1 MLALILFPCFVLAC
15 GQYLDFQGQQFKE
28 DIELL
33 SRRCDDPAFNAVF
46 ENLAHDPLYQ
56 LKVKKKK
63 AMELWTGE
71 PQNFTQLHFEGY
83 LDKRNEVLKFKENTR
98 IMNDSSSFAF
108 GYHVRE
114 VHAISGNFYCF
125 YNEKCIVKV
134 AYTNEQWY
142 TSIERIWIRPHFN
155 ENPFQDKIYPLLE
168 RNSSYFILKV
178 LGPTSISLNFIPI
191 VWGYWKR
198 TVIVRGSIFARHYMV
213 CSGKVISPRVKGFP
227 DGWIEPVLTPLKGD
241 FI

>member
-1 MLALILFPCFVLAC
+1 MLALILFPCFVLTC
-15 GQYLDFQGQQFKE
+15 GQNLEFQGQQFKE

-33 SRRCDDPAFNAVF
+33 SRGCDDPAFNAVF

-56 LKVKKKK
+56 LK
-63 AMELWTGE
+63 
-71 PQNFTQLHFEGY
+71 
-83 LDKRNEVLKFKENTR
+83 RNEVLKFKENTR
-98 IMNDSSSFAF
+98 IIDDSSSFAF
-108 GYHVRE
+108 GYHARE

-125 YNEKCIVKV
+125 YNEKCIIKV

-168 RNSSYFILKV
+168 RNSSYFLYKV

-191 VWGYWKR
+191 VWGYWKK

-213 CSGKVISPRVKGFP
+213 CSGQVISPRVKGFP
-227 DGWIEPVLTPLKGD
+227 DGWIEPVLTPLNGD